1 MLPTL
6 GPISGVTS
14 TAVITADLGAD
25 QLLVVSGIAIPDWN
39 VNDNDNL
46 YQDSVQVRLGVYAL
60 SIRTASVDVALC
72 SIANDDSTFTFAV
85 DSATVA
91 AGPTGELTLTVD
103 MALMGSH
110 TALSRFSYQIVALVE
125 LATARISGTVTWL
138 GSLWEPA
145 GDPPGDLAAAAA
157 NLGITAR
164 QLIPPATQQSFP
176 TWQPVGQ
183 SQVTSINRVPLGLD
197 ILVEA
202 DYEILGIPFG
212 QELSVAVTP
221 SPVFAQHAGGEA
233 VVAIQT
239 SGPSEF
245 TLTPAAPSEECDFRI
260 TTTSPDIPQ

>member
-14 TAVITADLGAD
+14 TAVITADLGPG
-25 QLLVVSGIAIPDWN
+25 QLLVISGIAIPDWN

-60 SIRTASVDVALC
+60 SIRAASVDVALC

-85 DSATVA
+85 DSATVS

-103 MALMGSH
+103 LALMGSH

-125 LATARISGTVTWL
+125 LATARISGTISWL
-138 GSLWEPA
+138 GSLW
-145 GDPPGDLAAAAA
+145 DPPGDLGAAAA

-164 QLIPPATQQSFP
+164 QLVPPANPQSFP
-176 TWQPVGQ
+176 AWQPVGQ
-183 SQVTSINRVPLGLD
+183 SQVTSISRVPVGLD

-221 SPVFAQHAGGEA
+221 SPAFAQHAGDEA
-233 VVAIQT
+233 VIAIQT

-245 TLTPAAPSEECDFRI
+245 TLTPAAPGQECDFRI
-260 TTTSPDIPQ
+260 TTTAREIPQ

>member
-25 QLLVVSGIAIPDWN
+25 QLLVISGIAIPDWN

-110 TALSRFSYQIVALVE
+110 TALSRFSYQVVALGE
-125 LATARISGTVTWL
+125 LAAARISGTVTWL

-145 GDPPGDLAAAAA
+145 GNPPGDLAAVAA
-157 NLGITAR
+157 NLGITSR
-164 QLIPPATQQSFP
+164 HLIPPATQQSFP

-183 SQVTSINRVPLGLD
+183 SQVTSLTRVPLGLD

-212 QELSVAVTP
+212 QEP
-221 SPVFAQHAGGEA
+221 S
-233 VVAIQT
+233 
-239 SGPSEF
+239 
-245 TLTPAAPSEECDFRI
+245 
-260 TTTSPDIPQ
+260 